1 MSYRSL
7 APVAAVAA
15 LLSMNITNAV
25 AQFAYVPPSGIY
37 VGAPGYDYGYG
48 AECGGY
54 AIVAYEAPGHRCGCD
69 PGRPYVAPR
78 YGYGRGPVPVP
89 YGPVPRGYG
98 YGPPPPPPYGY
109 GPVPRGNAYGP
120 PPAPG
125 YGAYGYGPEDD
136 YGYGPPPA
144 APYSYRA
151 IPRGSYGAY
160 GYAPERDYGPPPRQ
174 RRPARTV
181 SRPPNANAAELTGG
195 SRAPAPFAGQR

>member
-1 MSYRSL
+1 MSYRPL
-7 APVAAVAA
+7 ALAAAVAA
-15 LLSMNITNAV
+15 CTSTYVASAA
-25 AQFAYVPPSGIY
+25 AQFAYVPPGGIY

-54 AIVAYEAPGHRCGCD
+54 GVVAYEAPGYRCGCD

-78 YGYGRGPVPVP
+78 YGYGHGPAPVP

-98 YGPPPPPPYGY
+98 
-109 GPVPRGNAYGP
+109 YGP

-136 YGYGPPPA
+136 YGYGSPPA
-144 APYSYRA
+144 APYSHRA

-174 RRPARTV
+174 RRPARTA
-181 SRPPNANAAELTGG
+181 SRPPNANAAELPGG
-195 SRAPAPFAGQR
+195 PRAPAPFAGQR